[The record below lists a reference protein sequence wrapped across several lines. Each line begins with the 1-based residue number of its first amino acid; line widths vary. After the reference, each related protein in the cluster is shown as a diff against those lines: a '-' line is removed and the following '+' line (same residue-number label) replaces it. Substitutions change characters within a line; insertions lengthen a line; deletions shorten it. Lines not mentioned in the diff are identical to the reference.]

1 MSNTKYLLKKL
12 EISVQFVKEQ
22 IESGIEETEM
32 VQQELIK
39 IIGEAVQLSDAISEE
54 ADR

>member
-32 VQQELIK
+32 VQQELIQ
-39 IIGEAVQLSDAISEE
+39 IIGKAVQLSDAISEE
-54 ADR
+54 AD

>member
-22 IESGIEETEM
+22 IETGIEETEM

-54 ADR
+54 AD